1 MKKILRI
8 LNRFNVG
15 GPTHNATYL
24 TKHLSPEYET
34 KLIGG
39 KKLKSEATFEYLLKE
54 NEVDFTIIE
63 NMNRSMHPLKD
74 LKAFI
79 EIRKIMKEY
88 QPDIVHT
95 HASKSGAL
103 GRLAA
108 ISLKVPIIIH
118 TFHGHVFHSYFGKF
132 KTLFYILIE
141 RFLAK
146 KSSAIIAI
154 SHLQKNELTKV
165 FNICPEKKMCVIP
178 LGFDLEKFQIDYENQ
193 RLIFREEFKINDDD
207 ICIGIVGRLTSIK
220 NHDFF
225 IRAIKDVLAKTDHS
239 LKVFII
245 GDGEE
250 KSNLMNL
257 SDNLNL
263 AYSANSENKDNALIY
278 FTSWRSDMPSVY
290 AGLDIVALTSL
301 NEGTPVT
308 LIEAQASNK
317 PIVSTDVGGVRDI
330 LEEGVTGLLSPSK
343 DLDSFVNN
351 LILLI
356 ENRDLRNSMGAS
368 GYSNVFKKFGYIRL
382 VNDVK
387 SLYGK
392 LINEK

>member
-1 MKKILRI
+1 
-8 LNRFNVG
+8 
-15 GPTHNATYL
+15 
-24 TKHLSPEYET
+24 
-34 KLIGG
+34 
-39 KKLKSEATFEYLLKE
+39 
-54 NEVDFTIIE
+54 
-63 NMNRSMHPLKD
+63 
-74 LKAFI
+74 
-79 EIRKIMKEY
+79 
-88 QPDIVHT
+88 
-95 HASKSGAL
+95 
-103 GRLAA
+103 
-108 ISLKVPIIIH
+108 
-118 TFHGHVFHSYFGKF
+118 
-132 KTLFYILIE
+132 
-141 RFLAK
+141 
-146 KSSAIIAI
+146 
-154 SHLQKNELTKV
+154 
-165 FNICPEKKMCVIP
+165 MCVIP

-225 IRAIKDVLAKTDHS
+225 IRAIKDVLAKTDRS

-263 AYSANSENKDNALIY
+263 AYNANSENEDNALIY

>member
-1 MKKILRI
+1 
-8 LNRFNVG
+8 
-15 GPTHNATYL
+15 
-24 TKHLSPEYET
+24 
-34 KLIGG
+34 
-39 KKLKSEATFEYLLKE
+39 
-54 NEVDFTIIE
+54 
-63 NMNRSMHPLKD
+63 
-74 LKAFI
+74 
-79 EIRKIMKEY
+79 MKEY

-225 IRAIKDVLAKTDHS
+225 IRAIKDVLAKTDRS

-250 KSNLMNL
+250 
-257 SDNLNL
+257 
-263 AYSANSENKDNALIY
+263 
-278 FTSWRSDMPSVY
+278 
-290 AGLDIVALTSL
+290 
-301 NEGTPVT
+301 
-308 LIEAQASNK
+308 
-317 PIVSTDVGGVRDI
+317 
-330 LEEGVTGLLSPSK
+330 
-343 DLDSFVNN
+343 N
-351 LILLI
+351 LIL
-356 ENRDLRNSMGAS
+356 
-368 GYSNVFKKFGYIRL
+368 
-382 VNDVK
+382 
-387 SLYGK
+387 
-392 LINEK
+392 